1 MAVHYPSRGLHGQ
14 VVQALGR
21 RIVAGR
27 TGPGG
32 ILDLD
37 GLEADLGVS
46 RTAIREALK
55 VLAAKGLVDARPRRG
70 TYVRPRADWS
80 MLDTDVLRWRFED
93 SVDGTFLGD
102 LAEVREIVEPAGA
115 RLAALRR
122 TDDDLRLLEQTLAGL
137 EAADADTD
145 VHTLV
150 ELDLRFHS
158 AVLAA
163 AHNEL
168 LIRMEGVIETGLRAR
183 DLLVLSRASGSARGA
198 AGVPDARPWDD
209 LVPAH
214 RPVLEAIRRQDATA
228 AEAAV
233 RALLDQAARDLGE
246 LRPGA

>member
-1 MAVHYPSRGLHGQ
+1 MIAPYPYRGVHGQ

-37 GLEADLGVS
+37 GLKEDLGVS

-70 TYVRPRADWS
+70 TYVRPRSDWS

-93 SVDGTFLGD
+93 SVDDTFLGN
-102 LAEVREIVEPAGA
+102 LAEVRDIVEPAGA
-115 RLAALRR
+115 KLAAGRR
-122 TDDDLRLLEQTLAGL
+122 TAGDLRLLEQTLAAL
-137 EAADADTD
+137 EAADADLD
-145 VHTLV
+145 VHNLV

-168 LIRMEGVIETGLRAR
+168 LSRLEGVIETGLRAR
-183 DLLVLSRASGSARGA
+183 DMLVHRAR
-198 AGVPDARPWDD
+198 RWND
-209 LVPAH
+209 LVPTH
-214 RPVLEAIRRQDATA
+214 RPVLEAIRRQDAAA

-233 RALLDQAARDLGE
+233 RALLDQAGRDLGE
-246 LRPGA
+246 LRPGG

>member
-1 MAVHYPSRGLHGQ
+1 MAGSYPDRGLHGQ

-21 RIVAGR
+21 RIISGQ

-32 ILDLD
+32 TLDLD
-37 GLEADLGVS
+37 DLEADLGVS

-80 MLDTDVLRWRFED
+80 MLDSDVLRWRFED
-93 SVDGTFLGD
+93 SVDDTLLGN
-102 LAEVREIVEPAGA
+102 LAEVRDIVEPAGA
-115 RLAALRR
+115 KLAATRRSDADLRVLEQALAALE
-122 TDDDLRLLEQTLAGL
+122 T
-137 EAADADTD
+137 ADARMDL
-145 VHTLV
+145 HTLV

-168 LIRMEGVIETGLRAR
+168 LTRMEGVIETGLRAR
-183 DLLVLSRASGSARGA
+183 NLLVHRAR
-198 AGVPDARPWDD
+198 RWDD
-209 LVPAH
+209 LVPTH
-214 RPVLEAIRRQDATA
+214 RPVLEAIRNQDPAQ

-233 RALLDQAARDLGE
+233 RTLLEQAEADLGE

>member
-1 MAVHYPSRGLHGQ
+1 VVAPYPYRGVHGQ

-21 RIVAGR
+21 RIVADR

-37 GLEADLGVS
+37 SLKADLGVS

-93 SVDGTFLGD
+93 SVDDTFLGN
-102 LAEVREIVEPAGA
+102 LAEVRDIVEPAGA
-115 RLAALRR
+115 KFAALRR
-122 TDDDLRLLEQTLAGL
+122 TADDLRLLEQTLAAL
-137 EAADADTD
+137 EAADAHLD

-150 ELDLRFHS
+150 QLDLRFHS

-168 LIRMEGVIETGLRAR
+168 LTRMEGVLETGLRAR
-183 DLLVLSRASGSARGA
+183 DMLVHQAR
-198 AGVPDARPWDD
+198 RWHD
-209 LVPAH
+209 LVPTH
-214 RPVLEAIRRQDATA
+214 RPVVEAIRRQDGAA

-233 RALLDQAARDLGE
+233 RLLDQAERDLGE
-246 LRPGA
+246 LRSGA